1 MSWHSGEYLIQSS
14 NIKKG
19 VLMLR
24 TINHL
29 LRQQILSLIHEKK
42 RITVTEIHKKFRI
55 EQSVASEHL
64 ALLRKEKFVY
74 TERDGRFIFYSVN
87 YDNLKK
93 VHRLCEELISKKWSI
108 GRRYLESKQATAIGI
123 LISLSFS
130 LKAIL

>member
-1 MSWHSGEYLIQSS
+1 MSGHSGEFLIQSS

-29 LRQQILSLIHEKK
+29 LRQQMLSLIHEKK

-64 ALLRKEKFVY
+64 ALLRKENFVY
-74 TERDGRFIFYSVN
+74 TERHGRFIFYSVN
-87 YDNLKK
+87 YDSLKK
-93 VHRLCEELISKKWSI
+93 VHRLCEELISKK
-108 GRRYLESKQATAIGI
+108 
-123 LISLSFS
+123 
-130 LKAIL
+130 